1 MDSEHIEEIL
11 VNPGITNEK
20 GVFVIYRFR
29 KTLMIFT
36 EGLKSRECV
45 SIPFQVFKIRKKNLK
60 TIRQVAKTT
69 RNSQAKTGEE
79 NSEAY

>member
-1 MDSEHIEEIL
+1 M
-11 VNPGITNEK
+11 
-20 GVFVIYRFR
+20 F
-29 KTLMIFT
+29 FT

-45 SIPFQVFKIRKKNLK
+45 SIPFHVFKIRKKKVK

-79 NSEAY
+79 KSEAY